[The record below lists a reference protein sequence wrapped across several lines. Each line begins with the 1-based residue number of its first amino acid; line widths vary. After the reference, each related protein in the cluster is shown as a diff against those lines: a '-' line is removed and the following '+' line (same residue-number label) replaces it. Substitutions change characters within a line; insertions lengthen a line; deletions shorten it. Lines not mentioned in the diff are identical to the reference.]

1 MKKLEKLLNAIREG
15 NNIDLLKS
23 VVSDVN
29 SYDGSLE
36 NLEYNWNDDD
46 FFECYFNDKME
57 VARAV
62 CYGEYNYTDD
72 MVKFDGYGN
81 LKSVSQFEYEAEL
94 KDNADEIATE
104 FERLVNDGDLSV
116 DDYDRFINDDDD
128 DDDSDD
134 EGCE

>member
-36 NLEYNWNDDD
+36 YLDYWQNDDD
-46 FFECYFNDKME
+46 FFECNFNDKME

-81 LKSVSQFEYEAEL
+81 LKSISQWEYEAEL
-94 KDNADEIATE
+94 KDDKDDIATE

-116 DDYDRFINDDDD
+116 DDYDRYINDDDEG
-128 DDDSDD
+128 D
-134 EGCE
+134 E

>member
-36 NLEYNWNDDD
+36 YLDYWQNDDD
-46 FFECYFNDKME
+46 FFECNFNDKME

-81 LKSVSQFEYEAEL
+81 LKSISQWEYEAEL
-94 KDNADEIATE
+94 KDDKDDIATE

-116 DDYDRFINDDDD
+116 DDYDRYIND

-134 EGCE
+134 DEGDE